1 MRTCYVKLAV
11 LLLLIAGLAVTAG
24 CRNVKDE
31 QVPFSIEIDSIQI
44 EGSVS
49 DSLSQQVSATIDGSP
64 VSLVG
69 GEFNETVDMS
79 ARSQF
84 TLEARD
90 EAGNAGALT
99 IEVE

>member
-49 DSLSQQVSATIDGSP
+49 DSLSQAVTVSLDGSP

-69 GEFNETVDMS
+69 GDFDETIDMTG
-79 ARSQF
+79 RTGF
-84 TLEARD
+84 TLEAED
-90 EAGNAGALT
+90 ETGNTSSLT
-99 IEVE
+99 IEVQ